1 MLAVIVFILILGLLV
16 FVHELGH
23 FMMARK
29 FGVRADEFGFG
40 FPPRVFG
47 WQRDKNGKLKFFW
60 RHNAPLEEKVKD
72 LETDDEVYVNNGDTI
87 YSLNLIP
94 LGGFVRIKGEMGENP
109 DDEDSFAKK
118 SAGKRSLILI
128 AGVTMNVLLA
138 IVLIS
143 IGLLIGV
150 PHIIDDDMPASAR
163 IRDEKIQFSYIEE
176 NSPADEAGLKTGD
189 IILSIDGQKISGIL
203 AIQNY
208 IDSQKG
214 GEIEVE
220 LKRLAIGSKFDVVE
234 EKEGQALINNET
246 GIITKKIKVSTIG
259 DIFTDSEE
267 NLDRGAIGVSLVK
280 TGLVSYPWYQVL
292 WRGTELTINLI
303 KELIVAFY
311 YLFKN
316 LIINQKASMDVA
328 GPIGIAILT
337 KEVTKLG
344 LVYVLQFAAV
354 LSINLAIINILPI
367 PALDGGRLLFIL
379 IEKIRR
385 KQVNQRLEAA
395 LHNIVFILLLI
406 LLVFITYKDVMRFII
421 N

>member
-1 MLAVIVFILILGLLV
+1 
-16 FVHELGH
+16 
-23 FMMARK
+23 
-29 FGVRADEFGFG
+29 
-40 FPPRVFG
+40 
-47 WQRDKNGKLKFFW
+47 
-60 RHNAPLEEKVKD
+60 LEEKVKD